1 MREIRRS
8 ALVAAPP
15 QVVFGIINDVERY
28 PEFVPGCS
36 AATVLERGATSLR
49 ARLTV
54 GSGALRTSFI
64 TRNELQPPSAIRMQL
79 DEGPFRTLEGS
90 WQLTPI
96 LLPGAQAPS
105 GCRVDLQLRF
115 EPKGGLAGIAAGPLV
130 ERLAA
135 SLVDAFVARAA
146 GATSERG
153 AG

>member
-15 QVVFGIINDVERY
+15 QQVFEIINDVERY
-28 PEFVPGCS
+28 PEFVPGCT
-36 AATVLERGATSLR
+36 AAAVLDRGEASLR

-54 GSGALRTSFI
+54 GNGAFSTSFV
-64 TRNELQPPSAIRMQL
+64 TRNQLEPPNIIRMQL
-79 DEGPFRTLEGS
+79 DEGPFRTLEGF

-96 LLPGAQAPS
+96 ALPGSDAPS

-115 EPKGGLAGIAAGPLV
+115 EPKGGLAGLAAGPLV
-130 ERLAA
+130 ERLAG

-146 GATSERG
+146 GGQSPGRG
-153 AG
+153 G